1 MRSKASWIQDGS
13 WVFGDMAAPAVL
25 LAEMKDCWDEMPA
38 PVIADDGSYEDGGP
52 EARTIRVYHDLDAP
66 SL

>member
-1 MRSKASWIQDGS
+1 M
-13 WVFGDMAAPAVL
+13 FGDMAAPAVL